1 MSQQRILNAR
11 DFASAQAFQRALFDG
26 QTAFQL
32 LLGEQREILETEVA
46 GVMGRLPDEMDGQLG
61 TQTLKKVPRLRIPR
75 LIKDRMP
82 FSTVARF
89 YAPGEGSETSK
100 ADVLAAAR
108 SVLGMV
114 TQILPPS
121 SGEAKNHRYR
131 YRDGFRFLIGET
143 AYPPGAVSTAQDFT
157 VLGVTNVSP
166 QAATME
172 NPTWPR
178 PFTRAWSNIQS
189 YAKTNNLD
197 VQFRYIR
204 GGSLPL
210 KREAYWES
218 RGYQLRDV
226 TPYGVYLRSSDYG
239 YQRLVRYSVP
249 VIWIGPLN
257 SMGGRTGRIK
267 SRHRTHRR
275 RTDGRKP

>member
-1 MSQQRILNAR
+1 MSQQRILNER

-32 LLGEQREILETEVA
+32 LLNEQREILETEVA

-61 TQTLKKVPRLRIPR
+61 TQMLKKVPRLRIPR
-75 LIKDRMP
+75 LIRDRMP

-89 YAPGEGSETSK
+89 YAPGAGSETSK

-108 SVLGMV
+108 SVLGII
-114 TQILPPS
+114 TQTLPPP
-121 SGEAKNHRYR
+121 SGEVKNHRYR

-143 AYPPGAVSTAQDFT
+143 AYQPGAVSVAQDFT
-157 VLGVTNVSP
+157 VLGITNVAP
-166 QAATME
+166 HAATME
-172 NPTWPR
+172 NPTWAR
-178 PFTRAWSNIQS
+178 PFTKAWPGIQR
-189 YAKTNNLD
+189 YAKANNLD

-210 KREAYWES
+210 QRSAYWES
-218 RGYQLRDV
+218 RGFEARSV
-226 TPYGVYLRSSDYG
+226 TPYGVYLQPSDYG
-239 YQRLVRYSVP
+239 YRRLVRYSVP

-267 SRHRTHRR
+267 SRHRSHRR
-275 RTDGRKP
+275 RTDGRRP